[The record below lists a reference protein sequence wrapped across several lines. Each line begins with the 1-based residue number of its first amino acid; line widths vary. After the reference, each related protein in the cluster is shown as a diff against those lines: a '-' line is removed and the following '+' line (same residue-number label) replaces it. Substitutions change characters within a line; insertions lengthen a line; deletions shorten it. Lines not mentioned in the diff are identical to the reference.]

1 MAAYRPSVPFNVPM
15 ILLVP
20 SYTTAYGV
28 ESKIYPSA
36 QDGIVFYGSFRTFGG
51 TERDVN
57 GVYTLAVLPKLYDRE
72 FGLNDDGSTEE
83 DPSVTVDVF
92 SSYDYGDVREYRIG
106 DSMKRIHWRAPSG
119 S

>member
-20 SYTTAYGV
+20 SYSTAYGV

-57 GVYTLAVLPKLYDRE
+57 GVYTLENTATVETWFRPEIKANCRIIEANSGAVFEIIGEPENINMRNQFLRFK
-72 FGLNDDGSTEE
+72 
-83 DPSVTVDVF
+83 
-92 SSYDYGDVREYRIG
+92 VRGIKG
-106 DSMKRIHWRAPSG
+106 GA
-119 S
+119 